1 MSWVERQSVTRSVL
15 FLFWLWTE
23 DSRDFVRP
31 ARRGPGR
38 PHLLQ
43 QDARDAT
50 IETMGELVGVSASTV
65 RNRIEAMDSAGVIE
79 ATTRR

>member
-1 MSWVERQSVTRSVL
+1 MSWVERQSVTRSAL
-15 FLFWLWTE
+15 FLFWLRTE
-23 DSRDFVRP
+23 GRRDLVRP
-31 ARRGPGR
+31 GRRGPGSL
-38 PHLLQ
+38 HLLQ

-65 RNRIEAMDSAGVIE
+65 RNRTETMDSAGVIE